1 MKSKNSFAVG
11 VIAVLLLLPACNSTR
26 HDPLPSAAVQQY
38 LAVDPAHNALT
49 EAGKLFEQL
58 DYEGVI
64 QKLSPYETSKAGD
77 DGVRLKQLL
86 GAAHYLTGHQEA
98 AARVFRACP
107 LGGDLDATES
117 SPSLRAF
124 YQRNAGK
131 E

>member
-1 MKSKNSFAVG
+1 MKSKGLFAVA
-11 VIAVLLLLPACNSTR
+11 VIATLSLLPACNSTH

-49 EAGKLFEQL
+49 EAEKLFDQL
-58 DYEGVI
+58 DYEGVV
-64 QKLSPYETSKAGD
+64 QKLSPYETGKAS
-77 DGVRLKQLL
+77 VRLKQLL

-107 LGGDLDATES
+107 LGSELDPTEF
-117 SPSLRAF
+117 SPSLRAC
-124 YQRNAGK
+124 YQGHAGR